1 MDGTTL
7 IFYSYQ
13 KHNFKFYNHHFYLF
27 LYNKSKTELMIG
39 NKKASILLVVR
50 VLEKYSDED
59 HFLTQQDIINKIYEL
74 YGVELE
80 RKSIAYSL
88 NLLEELGYDLVR
100 KEKGGV
106 ALFSRLFDETE
117 ASYLIDSI
125 FSSRSIDAKEAK
137 NLIKKISSTF
147 SINKENELFNF
158 NSSYLYKTTDIPRTK
173 NKEIM
178 YIISLLLEAI
188 KTKKRVAFKVLDYD
202 KNEKEVYRLNG
213 FIYKVSPYYLINNS
227 GRYYLLCNYRADYKT
242 LNTFR
247 IDYLKDIS
255 IIENDKYYTKLKDLD
270 PKYKDFEI
278 TEYINNHI
286 YFYGGRVIEVKIKLK
301 NEHAVLFVKDW
312 FNENA
317 YIKNE
322 NDEIYAYI
330 KGNENAILFWCL
342 QYLQV
347 VKVISPSFL
356 KEKVK
361 NILLDYLKD

>member
-1 MDGTTL
+1 
-7 IFYSYQ
+7 
-13 KHNFKFYNHHFYLF
+13 
-27 LYNKSKTELMIG
+27 MIE
-39 NKKASILLVVR
+39 NKKASILLVLR

-80 RKSIAYSL
+80 RKSVAYSL
-88 NLLEELGYDLVR
+88 NLLEELGYDIVR

-125 FSSRSIDAKEAK
+125 FSSRSINAKEAK

-147 SINKENELFNF
+147 SLNKEKELFNF
-158 NSSYLYKTTDIPRTK
+158 NFSYLFKTTEVARTK

-178 YIISLLLEAI
+178 YTISLLLEAI
-188 KTKKRVAFKVLDYD
+188 KDKKRVAFKVIDYD
-202 KNEKEVYRLNG
+202 KNGNEVYRLNG
-213 FIYKVSPYYLINNS
+213 FVYKVSPYFLVNNS

-247 IDYLKDIS
+247 IDYLKDIE
-255 IIENDKYYTKLKDLD
+255 IMENDKYYTSLKDLD
-270 PKYKDFEI
+270 PKYKDFDI
-278 TEYINNHI
+278 VEYINNHI
-286 YFYGGRVIEVKIKLK
+286 YFYGGEIIEAKIKLK
-301 NEHAVLFVKDW
+301 NEHAVLFTKDW
-312 FNENA
+312 FNDNA
-317 YIKNE
+317 RIKNE
-322 NDEIYAYI
+322 NGKIMAYI

-347 VKVISPSFL
+347 VKVIYPLAL
-356 KEKVK
+356 KDKIK

>member
-1 MDGTTL
+1 
-7 IFYSYQ
+7 
-13 KHNFKFYNHHFYLF
+13 
-27 LYNKSKTELMIG
+27 MIE
-39 NKKASILLVVR
+39 NKKASILLVLK
-50 VLEKYSDED
+50 VLEKYSDEE
-59 HFLTQQDIINKIYEL
+59 HFLTQKDIINKIYEL

-117 ASYLIDSI
+117 ANYLIDSI
-125 FSSRSIDAKEAK
+125 FSSRSINAKEAK

>member
-1 MDGTTL
+1 
-7 IFYSYQ
+7 
-13 KHNFKFYNHHFYLF
+13 
-27 LYNKSKTELMIG
+27 MIE
-39 NKKASILLVVR
+39 NKKASILLVLR
-50 VLEKYSDED
+50 VLEKYSDEE

-117 ASYLIDSI
+117 ANYLIDSI
-125 FSSRSIDAKEAK
+125 FSSRSINAKEAK

-147 SINKENELFNF
+147 SQNKEKELFNF
-158 NSSYLYKTTDIPRTK
+158 NSSYLYKTSEVARTK

-178 YIISLLLEAI
+178 YTISLLLEAI
-188 KTKKRVAFKVLDYD
+188 KNKKRVAFKVIDYD
-202 KNEKEVYRLNG
+202 KHGKEVYRLKG
-213 FIYKVSPYYLINNS
+213 FIYKVSPYFLVNNS

-247 IDYLKDIS
+247 IDYLKDVE
-255 IIENDKYYTKLKDLD
+255 IIENDKYYTELKDLD

-286 YFYGGRVIEVKIKLK
+286 YFYGGEVIEAKIKLK

-312 FNENA
+312 FNENS
-317 YIKNE
+317 YIVNE
-322 NDEIYAYI
+322 NDEIFAYT

-347 VKVISPSFL
+347 VKVISPAFL
-356 KEKVK
+356 KDKIK

>member
-1 MDGTTL
+1 
-7 IFYSYQ
+7 
-13 KHNFKFYNHHFYLF
+13 
-27 LYNKSKTELMIG
+27 MIE
-39 NKKASILLVVR
+39 NKKASILLVLR

-59 HFLTQQDIINKIYEL
+59 YFLTQQDIINKIYEL
-74 YGVELE
+74 YDIELE
-80 RKSIAYSL
+80 RKSVAYSL

-188 KTKKRVAFKVLDYD
+188 KTKKRVAFKVIDYD
-202 KNEKEVYRLNG
+202 KYGKEVYRLNG

-247 IDYLKDIS
+247 IDYLKDVEV
-255 IIENDKYYTKLKDLD
+255 IENDKYYTALKDLD

-286 YFYGGRVIEVKIKLK
+286 YFYGGEIIEAKIKLK

-312 FNENA
+312 FNENS
-317 YIKNE
+317 YIVNE
-322 NDEIYAYI
+322 NDEIFAYI

>member
-1 MDGTTL
+1 
-7 IFYSYQ
+7 
-13 KHNFKFYNHHFYLF
+13 
-27 LYNKSKTELMIG
+27 MIE
-39 NKKASILLVVR
+39 NKKASILLVLK

-59 HFLTQQDIINKIYEL
+59 HFLTQQDIIKKIYEL
-74 YGVELE
+74 FDIELE
-80 RKSIAYSL
+80 RKSVAYSL
-88 NLLEELGYDLVR
+88 NLLEELGYDIVR

-125 FSSRSIDAKEAK
+125 FSSRSINAKEAK

-147 SINKENELFNF
+147 SLNKEKELFNF
-158 NSSYLYKTTDIPRTK
+158 NSSYLFKTTEVARTK

-178 YIISLLLEAI
+178 YTISLLLEAI
-188 KTKKRVAFKVLDYD
+188 KDRKRVAFKVIDYD
-202 KNEKEVYRLNG
+202 KNGNEVFRLNG
-213 FIYKVSPYYLINNS
+213 FIYKVSPYFLVNNS

-247 IDYLKDIS
+247 IDYLKDIE
-255 IIENDKYYTKLKDLD
+255 IMENDKYYTDLKDLD
-270 PKYKDFEI
+270 PKYKDFDI
-278 TEYINNHI
+278 VKYINNHI
-286 YFYGGRVIEVKIKLK
+286 YFYGGEIIEAKIKLK

-312 FNENA
+312 FNDNA
-317 YIKNE
+317 RIKNE
-322 NDEIYAYI
+322 NGEIMAYI

-347 VKVISPSFL
+347 VKVISPLAL
-356 KEKVK
+356 KDKIK